1 MREFLL
7 QLFLDQPVAPVHQP
21 VAPVHHLAE
30 EAGIVDR
37 VEVAAATQHE
47 GLIKGVIQPEVSLL
61 GDAVFVGFPGI
72 DQCGAQVIVIQ

>member
-7 QLFLDQPVAPVHQP
+7 QLFLDQPVAPVH
-21 VAPVHHLAE
+21 HLAE
-30 EAGIVDR
+30 EAGVIVDR

-61 GDAVFVGFPGI
+61 GDAVFLGFPGI

>member
-7 QLFLDQPVAPVHQP
+7 QLFLYQP
-21 VAPVHHLAE
+21 VAPVHHLAA
-30 EAGIVDR
+30 EAGVIVDR

-47 GLIKGVIQPEVSLL
+47 GLIKGVMLPEVSLL